1 LVCDLSNAP
10 LTHYLFETEN
20 IMDAN
25 QFANSSTSPPL
36 VAEDVLRT
44 SVEPASSQNSWLAV
58 LSVAVGSF
66 AFVATEYMPVG
77 ILPQIA
83 RELGVTPGTA
93 GLMTTT
99 PGIIAAISA
108 PVLLLAAGRIN
119 RRLILLAL
127 AALLLASNLISA
139 IAPSFAVMLI
149 GRALLGASLGGFWT
163 VALGASGQLVP
174 ENQAARASATIFMGI
189 TLATVI
195 GVPLGT
201 LIADMT
207 SWRISFFATAILA
220 ALALAAQAVLLP
232 SIPPKAAMRTSD
244 FRAMLSRSN
253 VRRSLLMV
261 GLLFGAHFAA
271 YTYIAPFLERNA
283 SLGGQGITA
292 VLLGFG
298 IVGFVSNFA
307 ISAFVT
313 RHLKASLFVLGAL
326 VMIALFA
333 LPLLQAS
340 HIGVIATVMVWGV
353 VYGAIP
359 LCLSVWMQLTSPDRP
374 EAGSSMFVS
383 IVQIAIAVG
392 SLGGGVVVDHLSIAS
407 TMRFGGI
414 LAALSLLVIMTF
426 RTRESTLKELLET

>member
-1 LVCDLSNAP
+1 MN
-10 LTHYLFETEN
+10 T
-20 IMDAN
+20 N
-25 QFANSSTSPPL
+25 QLAGSSTSPPL
-36 VAEDVLRT
+36 AGSSALHT
-44 SVEPASSQNSWLAV
+44 PIKTASDRQSWLAV

-77 ILPQIA
+77 VLPQIA

-99 PGIIAAISA
+99 PGFIAAISA
-108 PVLLLAAGRIN
+108 PALLLAAGRIN
-119 RRLILLAL
+119 RRLILLML
-127 AALLLASNLISA
+127 AVLLLASNLISA

-163 VALGASGQLVP
+163 VALGASGQLVR
-174 ENQAARASATIFMGI
+174 EDQAARASATIFMGI

-201 LIADMT
+201 LIADLT
-207 SWRISFFATAILA
+207 SWRMSFFATALLA

-244 FRAMLSRSN
+244 FVAMLSRSN

-283 SLGGQGITA
+283 SLGGHWITA

-307 ISAFVT
+307 VSAFVT
-313 RHLKASLFVLGAL
+313 RHLKVSLLALGTL
-326 VMIALFA
+326 VMVALFA
-333 LPLLQAS
+333 LPMLQTS
-340 HIGVIATVMVWGV
+340 HVGVIATVMLWGI

-359 LCLSVWMQLTSPDRP
+359 LCLSVWMQFTSPDRP

-383 IVQIAIAVG
+383 TVQIAIALG
-392 SLGGGVVVDHLSIAS
+392 SLGGGAVVDHLGIAS
-407 TMRFGGI
+407 TMRFGGV

-426 RTRESTLKELLET
+426 STRQTTLKEVLEK

>member
-1 LVCDLSNAP
+1 
-10 LTHYLFETEN
+10 
-20 IMDAN
+20 MDAN
-25 QFANSSTSPPL
+25 QLASSPASPPPVGNDTL
-36 VAEDVLRT
+36 HAPIEGHSAR
-44 SVEPASSQNSWLAV
+44 QSWLAV

-119 RRLILLAL
+119 RRLILLIL
-127 AALLLASNLISA
+127 AVFLLASNLISA

-163 VALGASGQLVP
+163 VALGASGQLVR
-174 ENQAARASATIFMGI
+174 EEQAARASATIFMGI

-201 LIADMT
+201 LIADLS
-207 SWRISFFATAILA
+207 SWRMSFFATAVLA
-220 ALALAAQAVLLP
+220 ALALVAQALLLP
-232 SIPPKAAMRTSD
+232 TIAPKAAMRTGD
-244 FRAMLSRSN
+244 FGAMLARSS
-253 VRRSLLMV
+253 VRRSMLMV

-283 SLGGQGITA
+283 GLGGHWITA

-298 IVGFVSNFA
+298 IVGFASNFA
-307 ISAFVT
+307 VSAFVT
-313 RHLKASLFVLGAL
+313 RHLKMSLLVLGAL
-326 VMIALFA
+326 VMVALFV

-340 HIGVIATVMVWGV
+340 HVAVIATVMVWGI

-383 IVQIAIAVG
+383 TVQIAIALG
-392 SLGGGVVVDHLSIAS
+392 SLGGGAVVDHLSIAS
-407 TMRFGGI
+407 TMRFGSV
-414 LAALSLLVIMTF
+414 LAALGLLVISTF
-426 RTRESTLKELLET
+426 STRGTTLKAVLEK